1 MLRCGSARKLRGGK
15 EKLTPFISF
24 EQTGVLRFICSTT
37 AFPDAALAL
46 VHLERFIALIGATG
60 DAYHEAVSMGED
72 GLKRI
77 KLPDL
82 EDKQVV
88 DRLFLMYQG
97 SNKGKPIAGM

>member
-1 MLRCGSARKLRGGK
+1 LLRCGNTRRIKGRKG
-15 EKLTPFISF
+15 KLTPSISF
-24 EQTGVLRFICSTT
+24 EQTGVLRFVCSTT
-37 AFPDAALAL
+37 AFPDAAPAL

-60 DAYHEAVSMGED
+60 DAYYEAVSMGED

-97 SNKGKPIAGM
+97 LNKGKPIAGM